1 MAGTLSHAILDGA
14 ARVLDAAGVA
24 AILLGAAIALA
35 HVIGGILRRDD
46 GEKLFERFRTEL
58 AKSIL
63 IGVEF
68 LIAADIIG
76 TVIVDPSLDS
86 LAVLAL
92 IVLIR
97 TFLSFSLEVE
107 IEGRWPWNRNRNRH
121 ED

>member
-14 ARVLDAAGVA
+14 ARVLEAAGVA

-35 HVIGGILRRDD
+35 NGIGGLLRRDD
-46 GEKLFERFRTEL
+46 AGKLFKRFRTEL

>member
-1 MAGTLSHAILDGA
+1 MSHAILDGA
-14 ARVLDAAGVA
+14 ARVLEAAGVA

>member
-14 ARVLDAAGVA
+14 ARVLEAAGVA

-35 HVIGGILRRDD
+35 HGIGGLLRRDD
-46 GEKLFERFRTEL
+46 AGKLFERFRTEL

-86 LAVLAL
+86 LAVLGL